1 MHAYISITT
10 MWNPIKPVKSK
21 AGGWCTRNLHINNI
35 MPILTGGR
43 SLQPPPQWH
52 PQVPLREGL
61 TDQAQSVVAPAQKL
75 SETHES
81 EACGG
86 HLVAAS
92 SATPYGKLTVWE
104 KSWTNWLQVEV

>member
-1 MHAYISITT
+1 MHQKPPYQQYHAYSYWRSISPT
-10 MWNPIKPVKSK
+10 
-21 AGGWCTRNLHINNI
+21 
-35 MPILTGGR
+35 
-43 SLQPPPQWH
+43 PQWH

-104 KSWTNWLQVEV
+104 NLGQID